1 MEQYLVKPPGG
12 KAALAEAASIAATA
26 AAAAANEKRAVQ
38 LEEANRTIFGND
50 KFRPRQLEIV
60 QAIMRGEDVFVVMPT
75 GGGKSLCK
83 QRTCNNSAK
92 QLSLLRESYD
102 MLLLKRVDCSI
113 QLLFYASFHST
124 FFQNSSRNCQSVTS
138 CHNDQQLNLNL
149 TEQHDCFYCC
159 STRSFCSFSLINSTL
174 FCCPALLFSTV
185 VLLCSS
191 LLYCSR
197 PLLFACLPS
206 LFLIYCTL
214 LL

>member
-92 QLSLLRESYD
+92 QLSLLRESYF
-102 MLLLKRVDCSI
+102 MLLLKRVDCLI

-124 FFQNSSRNCQSVTS
+124 FFR
-138 CHNDQQLNLNL
+138 
-149 TEQHDCFYCC
+149 
-159 STRSFCSFSLINSTL
+159 
-174 FCCPALLFSTV
+174 TV
-185 VLLCSS
+185 HGIVNQ
-191 LLYCSR
+191 
-197 PLLFACLPS
+197 
-206 LFLIYCTL
+206 
-214 LL
+214 